1 MSLNDSHNNI
11 LFFGAGNRYLGHY
24 VIYKTDDLKCKEWWH
39 LQSLGWSKFTRIL
52 RFKSF
57 NKDTFF
63 VILVSLNAI
72 MSKLVREFIRNC
84 AFIRNKDK
92 DLFLL
97 GVLMLFILSMSKYLD
112 DYLFLG
118 PLLFSGLML

>member
-1 MSLNDSHNNI
+1 MVWNVKKSGTCKVLVGVNSQE
-11 LFFGAGNRYLGHY
+11 YL
-24 VIYKTDDLKCKEWWH
+24 
-39 LQSLGWSKFTRIL
+39 L

-92 DLFLL
+92 DLFSL

-118 PLLFSGLML
+118 PLLFSRLVL

>member
-1 MSLNDSHNNI
+1 MIWNVKNGGTCKVLVGVNSQE
-11 LFFGAGNRYLGHY
+11 YL
-24 VIYKTDDLKCKEWWH
+24 
-39 LQSLGWSKFTRIL
+39 L

-84 AFIRNKDK
+84 ALIRNKDK
-92 DLFLL
+92 DLFL
-97 GVLMLFILSMSKYLD
+97 
-112 DYLFLG
+112 
-118 PLLFSGLML
+118 